1 MRPNAGA
8 MTFIALAL
16 LFLFPAFA
24 SAASLTLTVTD
35 IPKAG
40 TLNIGIFDTAE
51 GFEAK
56 DRGGAKRRPGLVEGI
71 RHAVEGSAARLA
83 IELPEGRYA
92 IKLFLDL
99 NGNGEVD
106 TNFLGIPKEPYGFS
120 NNAKGTLGPPSFDAA
135 AFTIE
140 GPRDLSIAL

>member
-1 MRPNAGA
+1 MRQNAGA

-16 LFLFPAFA
+16 LFLFPAMA
-24 SAASLTLTVTD
+24 KAATLTLTVTD
-35 IPKAG
+35 IPQAG

-56 DRGGAKRRPGLVEGI
+56 DRGSARRRPGLAEGVRHPVEGD
-71 RHAVEGSAARLA
+71 AAHLTF
-83 IELPEGRYA
+83 ELPEGRYA

-140 GPRDLSIAL
+140 GPREVSIAL